1 VEVSANKPRYTFI
14 FCHHRA
20 GQNHNLLSVNKSFED
35 VSMLKYLGIRV
46 TNKNYIHEE
55 INSRLNSGNVCYHL
69 VQKPCLPV
77 LYLKTKEYKKL

>member
-55 INSRLNSGNVCYHL
+55 KRIFNLDNFCYHS
-69 VQKPCLPV
+69 V
-77 LYLKTKEYKKL
+77 